1 MDTLVSKEEFR
12 KTIIFKK
19 RFSAWTGYFDI
30 EAANGRASYGFG
42 ISAAPDQSATSA
54 KPEIIDHLYN
64 KVREYCIL
72 NHINFNS
79 LIAEK
84 MLAKANKNK

>member
-19 RFSAWTGYFDI
+19 RFSSWTGYFDI
-30 EAANGRASYGFG
+30 EAAKGRASYGFG
-42 ISAAPDQSATSA
+42 INAAPGQSATSA